1 MAADSHFDT
10 IIVGSGFGGSVT
22 AYRLA
27 QAGQRVCLLER
38 GKAYPPGSFPRRP
51 RQMAGNFWDPSKG
64 YQGLFDIWSF
74 RTIEV
79 VVSSGLGGGSLV
91 YANVLIRKDERW
103 FTQERLDGHG
113 YEEWPVTRADLDPHY
128 DAVERMLD
136 AQRFPLGDPGFESP
150 KTVALR
156 DAGQKLGLQWE
167 LPNLAV
173 TFSAGGSARIG
184 EPIPEGPYP
193 NLHGEPRTT
202 CRLSGECDL
211 GCNYGS
217 KNTLD
222 HNYLSAAKHLGADIR
237 TRCEVRRLEPRQSGG
252 YAVGHVVH
260 TAENEGRKT
269 DTSKLPVT
277 TITADRLVLSAGSLG
292 TPYLLLRNRSAFPAL
307 SPALGTRW
315 SGNGD
320 FLGFLLKSHSGP
332 AENPRRRVLDASRGP
347 TITSFVR
354 VPDGVDPGG
363 RGGGY
368 YVEDA
373 GWPSFVDW
381 MVEMA
386 DVRSTPGRWGRF
398 LARRLWG
405 LVARKPQSQLGAQF
419 GDLVGTAELS
429 SGSLPLLG
437 MGRDVP
443 DGLMKLRNGY
453 LDVDWT
459 VASSKAYFDRVRQ
472 TMIDIADAVGAAYVD
487 NPLRTL
493 KRLVTVHPLGGCPM
507 GHHEGEGVV
516 DSFGQVFGYPGLYIA
531 DGSVMPGPVGPN
543 PSLTIAALADRMAQR
558 IVESQPS
565 RTTARQG
572 APSMVQTP
580 VQTTPP
586 AAAASP
592 GDQSPPPA
600 PARAPTAVPAA
611 GQATSLEFT
620 EEMKGYVTFGELDFE
635 SGFRQGK
642 GDGTFCMFHLTIT
655 ADDVDRFM
663 ADPAHEGRATGWVQC
678 EALGGRLPVQRGVFN
693 LFVDTSDPDH
703 TNMVYRLFFADG
715 VGNPLTLS
723 GFKDVRDD
731 PGFDA
736 WSDTSTLYVRI
747 LRGHV
752 APEGDA
758 TAEVAASG
766 IINIYLQDFAR
777 QLTTFRTHGPSKAAE
792 AKALVSFG
800 RLFAG
805 KLWDLYA
812 PHVGAESSTGE
823 VSSG

>member
-10 IIVGSGFGGSVT
+10 IVVGSGFGGSVT

-27 QAGQRVCLLER
+27 QAGQRVCVLER
-38 GKAYPPGSFPRRP
+38 GKSYPPGSFPRRP
-51 RQMAGNFWDPSKG
+51 REMAGNFWDPSKG
-64 YQGLFDIWSF
+64 YHGMFDLWSF

-79 VVSSGLGGGSLV
+79 VVGSGLGGGSLI

-103 FTQERLDGHG
+103 FTQERLDGSG

-128 DAVERMLD
+128 DVVERMLD
-136 AQRFPLGDPGFESP
+136 AQRYPLDAPGFHSA

-156 DAGQKLGLQWE
+156 DAARELGLQWDM
-167 LPNLAV
+167 PNLAV
-173 TFSAGGSARIG
+173 TFANDGRPPAIG

-193 NLHGEPRTT
+193 NLHGQPRQT
-202 CRLSGECDL
+202 CRLTGECDL

-222 HNYLSAAKHLGADIR
+222 HNYLSAAKHLGAEIR
-237 TRCEVRRLEPRQSGG
+237 TRCEVRRLEPRPSGG
-252 YAVGHVVH
+252 YAVGYVVH
-260 TAENEGRKT
+260 TSENEGRRT
-269 DTSKLPVT
+269 NTSKLPVT

-292 TPYLLLRNRSAFPAL
+292 TPYLLLRNRSAFPGI

-320 FLGFLLKSHSGP
+320 FLAYLLESTSGTG
-332 AENPRRRVLDASRGP
+332 ENRRGRVLDASAGP

-373 GWPSFVDW
+373 GWPTFVDW
-381 MVEMA
+381 MIEMA
-386 DVRSTPGRWGRF
+386 DVRSAANRWARF
-398 LARRLWG
+398 LGRRVWG
-405 LVARKPQSQLGAQF
+405 LVARKPQSELGAQF
-419 GDLVGTAELS
+419 GDLLGKAELS
-429 SGSLPLLG
+429 AGSLPLLG

-443 DGLMKLRNGY
+443 DGVMKLRNGY
-453 LDVDWT
+453 LDVDWNM
-459 VASSKAYFDRVRQ
+459 ASSKAYFARIRQ
-472 TMIDIADAVGAAYVD
+472 TMIDIADALGARYTD

-493 KRLVTVHPLGGCPM
+493 KRLITVHPLGGCPM

-516 DSFGQVFGYPGLYIA
+516 DSFGQVFGYPGMYIA

-558 IVESQPS
+558 IVES
-565 RTTARQG
+565 T
-572 APSMVQTP
+572 
-580 VQTTPP
+580 
-586 AAAASP
+586 
-592 GDQSPPPA
+592 
-600 PARAPTAVPAA
+600 PARAPAREGGRPVDPTFVQGSSPEAAPPPVDAEPVAATANAQQP
-611 GQATSLEFT
+611 TSLEFT

-635 SGFRQGK
+635 QGFRQGK
-642 GDGTFCMFHLTIT
+642 RDGTFCMFHLTIST
-655 ADDVDRFM
+655 DDVDRFV
-663 ADPAHEGRATGWVQC
+663 ADPTHEGTARGWVEC
-678 EALGGRLPVQRGVFN
+678 EALGGRLPVQKGVFN
-693 LFVDTSDPDH
+693 LFVDTEDPD
-703 TNMVYRLFFADG
+703 TTKMLYRLFIADS
-715 VGNPLTLS
+715 VGNPLTLT
-723 GFKDVRDD
+723 GFKDVHDD

-736 WSDTSTLYVRI
+736 WSDTSTLYTRI

-752 APEGDA
+752 PPEGDA

-777 QLTTFRTHGPSKAAE
+777 QLTTFRTQGPSKAAE
-792 AKALVSFG
+792 LKALNDFG
-800 RLFAG
+800 RLFVG

-812 PHVGAESSTGE
+812 PHAKSEPRVEE
-823 VSSG
+823 VSGG

>member
-10 IIVGSGFGGSVT
+10 IVVGSGFGGAVT

-27 QAGQRVCLLER
+27 EAGQRVCVLER
-38 GKAYPPGSFPRRP
+38 GKPYPPGSFPRRP
-51 RQMAGNFWDPSKG
+51 REMAGNFWDPSKG
-64 YQGLFDIWSF
+64 YHGLFDLWSF
-74 RTIEV
+74 RTIEA
-79 VVSSGLGGGSLV
+79 VVSSGLGGGSLI

-103 FTQERLDGHG
+103 FTQEKLDGKG

-128 DAVERMLD
+128 DVVERMLG
-136 AQRFPLGDPGFESP
+136 AQRFPLGAPGFQSA

-156 DAGQKLGLQWE
+156 DAAGQLNLQWDM
-167 LPNLAV
+167 PNLAV
-173 TFSAGGSARIG
+173 TFANEGRPPAIG
-184 EPIPEGPYP
+184 EPIGEGSYP
-193 NLHGEPRTT
+193 NLHGQPRQT
-202 CRLSGECDL
+202 CRLTGECDM

-222 HNYLSAAKHLGADIR
+222 HNYLSAAKHLGAEIR
-237 TRCEVRRLEPRQSGG
+237 TLCEVRRFEPRQSGG
-252 YAVGHVVH
+252 YTVSYVVH
-260 TAENEGRKT
+260 TPENEGRRT
-269 DTSKLPVT
+269 NTSKLPLT
-277 TITADRLVLSAGSLG
+277 TITADRLVLAAGALG

-320 FLGFLLKSHSGP
+320 FLGFLLRSHSGP
-332 AENPRRRVLDASRGP
+332 AESPRRRVLDASAGP

-363 RGGGY
+363 RGAGF

-373 GWPSFVDW
+373 GWPTIVDW
-381 MVEMA
+381 MAEMA
-386 DVRSTPGRWGRF
+386 DVRNAAHRWARF
-398 LARRLWG
+398 LGRRLWG
-405 LVARKPQSQLGAQF
+405 LVARTPQSELGAQF
-419 GDLVGTAELS
+419 GDLIGTAELS

-443 DGLMKLRNGY
+443 DGVMKLRNGY
-453 LDVDWT
+453 LDVDWN
-459 VASSKAYFDRVRQ
+459 VASSKAYFNRLRQ
-472 TMIDIADAVGAAYVD
+472 TMIDIADALGARYTD

-493 KRLVTVHPLGGCPM
+493 KRLITVHPLGGCPM
-507 GHHEGEGVV
+507 GHHEGDGVV

-558 IVESQPS
+558 IVEGTAS
-565 RTTARQG
+565 R
-572 APSMVQTP
+572 
-580 VQTTPP
+580 
-586 AAAASP
+586 
-592 GDQSPPPA
+592 A
-600 PARAPTAVPAA
+600 PARDADRLADGVAVQSATGPPVEARAA
-611 GQATSLEFT
+611 EDGAVSLEFT

-635 SGFRQGK
+635 RGFRKGK
-642 GDGTFCMFHLTIT
+642 QDDNFCMFHLTIRT
-655 ADDVDRFM
+655 DDVDRFV
-663 ADPAHEGRATGWVQC
+663 ADPTHEAVARGWVEC
-678 EALGGRLPVQRGVFN
+678 EALGGRRPVEKGIFN
-693 LFVDTSDPDH
+693 LFVDSEDPST
-703 TNMVYRLFFADG
+703 TNMLYRLFFSDS

-723 GFKDVRDD
+723 GFKDVHDD

-736 WSDTSTLYVRI
+736 WSDTSTLYTRI

-752 APEGDA
+752 PPGGDDG
-758 TAEVAASG
+758 AEVAASG

-777 QLTTFRTHGPSKAAE
+777 QLTTFRTQGPSKMAE
-792 AKALVSFG
+792 LKALADFG

-812 PHVGAESSTGE
+812 PHARADSRTEE